1 MSIQVDLGD
10 FFVSFIV
17 GEFGS
22 LERCRDQKRQRYD
35 TTDHK
40 EVSPD
45 GPATP

>member
-1 MSIQVDLGD
+1 MSKQVGLGD
-10 FFVSFIV
+10 VCVSFIV
-17 GEFGS
+17 AEFGT